1 MSDLI
6 SKRELYYKI
15 SETYKK
21 GRLSWGA
28 NEIFKDIIGE
38 CDSVE
43 NKGDLISRED
53 ALLCATGE
61 YADDSFEDSIREAE
75 CKKIAKRLEELKPAE
90 DENRDFV
97 EIPEGMSNLEVLN
110 LVLRKVFP
118 STIFI
123 HGSDPYNKTK
133 SIIYSEEWGNEPY
146 KAERLK
152 T

>member
-1 MSDLI
+1 
-6 SKRELYYKI
+6 
-15 SETYKK
+15 
-21 GRLSWGA
+21 
-28 NEIFKDIIGE
+28 
-38 CDSVE
+38 
-43 NKGDLISRED
+43 
-53 ALLCATGE
+53 
-61 YADDSFEDSIREAE
+61 
-75 CKKIAKRLEELKPAE
+75 
-90 DENRDFV
+90 
-97 EIPEGMSNLEVLN
+97 MSNLEVLN